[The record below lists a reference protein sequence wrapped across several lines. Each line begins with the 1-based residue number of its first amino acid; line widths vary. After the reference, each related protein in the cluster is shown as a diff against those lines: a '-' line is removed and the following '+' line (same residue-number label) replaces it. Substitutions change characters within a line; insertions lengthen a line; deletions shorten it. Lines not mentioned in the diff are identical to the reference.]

1 MKDVEMLTVVE
12 AAFVKMKAEGR
23 RRDSR
28 RADPRMR
35 WKRGRPPK
43 DKMLYEGGV
52 A

>member
-1 MKDVEMLTVVE
+1 MLVVVE

-28 RADPRMR
+28 RAGPRMR
-35 WKRGRPPK
+35 WKRGRPSR
-43 DKMLYEGGV
+43 DKVLYEGGN